1 MWRRIGDFFHN
12 LWNRIIKRSI
22 RKDTLLDTA
31 RLKLFGLDIT
41 LTRELPR
48 DVPYE
53 LTLIVPRAEY
63 RNGGHCPP
71 ECRERLEV
79 LLNSIT
85 IAHSPRRERESKEKS
100 A

>member
-1 MWRRIGDFFHN
+1 MWRQIEDFFHH
-12 LWNRIIKRSI
+12 LWNRLVKRSI
-22 RKDTLLDTA
+22 RKDTLLDTT

-41 LTRELPR
+41 VTRELPR

-53 LTLIVPRAEY
+53 LTVVVPRAEY
-63 RNGGHCPP
+63 RKGGQNRGQM
-71 ECRERLEV
+71 EI

-85 IAHSPRRERESKEKS
+85 IAHSPRAERERKEKS

>member
-1 MWRRIGDFFHN
+1 MWRRIGDYFHY
-12 LWNRIIKRSI
+12 LWNRLVKRSI
-22 RKDTLLDTA
+22 RKDTLLDTT

-41 LTRELPR
+41 VTRELPR

-53 LTLIVPRAEY
+53 LTVVVPRAEY
-63 RNGGHCPP
+63 RKGGQN
-71 ECRERLEV
+71 REQLEI

-85 IAHSPRRERESKEKS
+85 IAHSPRAERERKEKS